1 MGELCPSA
9 MTIQSGNERVEAKI
23 AETAAEFK
31 AAVGDK
37 RVALAHIRDSYQD
50 DLKDYKKVLG
60 KCSVCKAGQ
69 LKSGKTAADCP
80 NKALVQEAR
89 EAI

>member
-9 MTIQSGNERVEAKI
+9 MAILSGCERVGAKI
-23 AETAAEFK
+23 AETTAAFK
-31 AAVGDK
+31 AAVGDE
-37 RVALAHIRDSYQD
+37 RVVQAVIRDSYQD

-69 LKSGKTAADCP
+69 LKPGKTAANCP
-80 NKALVQEAR
+80 NKALAEELRR
-89 EAI
+89 EL